1 MEVSTGPLEAST
13 RIQERSSNNPAD
25 ERRQPSVRRLKI
37 ASPADDDAAL
47 PEDTEGHQ
55 LDDIA

>member
-13 RIQERSSNNPAD
+13 RIQERSFNDPAG
-25 ERRQPSVRRLKI
+25 ERRQPPVRRPKV
-37 ASPADDDAAL
+37 ASPVEDDATL
-47 PEDTEGHQ
+47 PEDNEGHQ